1 MNLSIYYPKIRITS
15 NGALS
20 GKNDRFEHY
29 ETHWFNKIPTVNAW
43 LADDDLQ
50 QLEVCS
56 SNIGFIYTFRKF
68 YKEHEKEILELMAE
82 VEGKNESNG

>member
-1 MNLSIYYPKIRITS
+1 MNLATYYPMIRITS

-29 ETHWFNKIPTVNAW
+29 ETNWFNKIPTVNAW
-43 LADDDLQ
+43 LADDNLQ

-56 SNIGFIYTFRKF
+56 SNIGFVYTFRKF
-68 YKEHEKEILELMAE
+68 YKEHEKEILQLM
-82 VEGKNESNG
+82 KNVGRNNENKM